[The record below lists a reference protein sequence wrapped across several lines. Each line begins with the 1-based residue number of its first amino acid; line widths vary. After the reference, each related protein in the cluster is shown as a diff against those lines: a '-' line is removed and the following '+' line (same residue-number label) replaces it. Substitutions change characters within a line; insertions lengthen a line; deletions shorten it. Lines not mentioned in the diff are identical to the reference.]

1 MNVWLYTYFLKF
13 FSQMHFLIF
22 LGHLNLSPSYYHI
35 IMFHFSGAP
44 SKKGPAVDY
53 LLCKS
58 IIEDV
63 VKTVYTDKPKD
74 LLNQKI
80 VAFSYFYDRA
90 QDAGLVS
97 MY

>member
-1 MNVWLYTYFLKF
+1 
-13 FSQMHFLIF
+13 MHFFIF
-22 LGHLNLSPSYYHI
+22 LGHLNPSPNSYH

-44 SKKGPAVDY
+44 SKKGPGVDY

-58 IIEDV
+58 IIEAV
-63 VKTVYTDKPKD
+63 VKTVYTDKPRD